1 MPKPRLL
8 PCWVRVGFGRNS
20 KPSSGEESDLSL
32 NMTYHYHGKV
42 VLALVLG
49 LSTSLYLSNFA
60 PFPVIK
66 PSVLDKYIYLI
77 LRIRIHLSC
86 LISLLITTTTEAIY
100 LYIVLTKQ
108 SLCHSDNR
116 QLLPPVRPCGQQT
129 FTLISQI
136 ESIWTF

>member
-8 PCWVRVGFGRNS
+8 SCWVRVGFGCNS

-42 VLALVLG
+42 ALAFVLG

-66 PSVLDKYIYLI
+66 PSVRENDPYSMLGV
-77 LRIRIHLSC
+77 RIHSSVFL
-86 LISLLITTTTEAIY
+86 
-100 LYIVLTKQ
+100 V
-108 SLCHSDNR
+108 
-116 QLLPPVRPCGQQT
+116 
-129 FTLISQI
+129 
-136 ESIWTF
+136 